1 MRLLYAGPNHG
12 SGRPTPREPKP
23 NAPRSA
29 HGLVRQHLP
38 LWFLWSI
45 EDAMNKMQTL
55 LHIPHK
61 DVGKMSDWTTG
72 TIDRYID
79 IMQGNGEQW
88 NRNSNRYRDEVAKR
102 KY

>member
-1 MRLLYAGPNHG
+1 LKALLEHRHPY
-12 SGRPTPREPKP
+12 
-23 NAPRSA
+23 
-29 HGLVRQHLP
+29 
-38 LWFLWSI
+38 
-45 EDAMNKMQTL
+45 
-55 LHIPHK
+55 
-61 DVGKMSDWTTG
+61 VGKISDWTNG